1 MFRGT
6 IKENICFGK
15 KDASEEEIKEALELA
30 QATNVVSSKS
40 KGIYEEVEQNG
51 RNFSGGQKQR
61 LSIARAL
68 VKKPDI
74 LIFDDSS
81 SALDYATDLAL
92 RKALSKLKDT
102 TIFIVAQRS
111 ASLQS
116 CDKIVVLDEGKMVG
130 FDTHENLLKDNEVY
144 QDIYYSQFKKE
155 GK

>member
-1 MFRGT
+1 M
-6 IKENICFGK
+6 
-15 KDASEEEIKEALELA
+15 
-30 QATNVVSSKS
+30 
-40 KGIYEEVEQNG
+40 EQNG

-92 RKALSKLKDT
+92 RKSLTKLKDT

-155 GK
+155 NK

>member
-92 RKALSKLKDT
+92 RKALATLKDT

-130 FDTHENLLKDNEVY
+130 FDTHVNLLKENEVF

>member
-1 MFRGT
+1 MYN
-6 IKENICFGK
+6 E
-15 KDASEEEIKEALELA
+15 SEEEVLKALELA
-30 QATNVVSSKS
+30 QASNVVDSKN
-40 KGIYEEVEQNG
+40 KGLYEDVEQNG

-68 VKKPDI
+68 VKKPEI

-92 RKALSKLKDT
+92 RKSLKKLKDT

-116 CDKIVVLDEGKMVG
+116 CDKIVVLDDGKMVG
-130 FDTHENLLKDNEVY
+130 FDTHENLLKNNEVY

-155 GK
+155 GE

>member
-1 MFRGT
+1 MRFLSDK
-6 IKENICFGK
+6 I
-15 KDASEEEIKEALELA
+15 ASIFVPSVVLLSLLA
-30 QATNVVSSKS
+30 FIVWFF
-40 KGIYEEVEQNG
+40 VE
-51 RNFSGGQKQR
+51 RDLAFA
-61 LSIARAL
+61 LSIAACVLVISCPCALGLAVPLAIVCASMRA
-68 VKKPDI
+68 KKAEI

-92 RKALSKLKDT
+92 RKALATLKDT

-130 FDTHENLLKDNEVY
+130 FDTHENLLKENEVY
-144 QDIYYSQFKKE
+144 QDIYYSQFNKE